1 MIRLVISD
9 LSEVLVSGL
18 VGIEKELE
26 PLLGIPQ
33 DDILPRFGGNLLT
46 TLFLG
51 RISEDEYLNEV
62 ITDQGWPITTAS
74 LKETIRRNL
83 LRTDNRA
90 IAVIACLAEKMDVV
104 ILSDHALEWADFIKQ
119 NHPFLKVFKRQFYSY
134 ETGFIKSDPR
144 AFTHVLQTMG
154 TAADESLFI
163 DDRLTNIK
171 TAVSIGLHSH
181 HYTTAEGLES
191 YLVSKGIMV

>member
-1 MIRLVISD
+1 MIRLIISD

-26 PLLGIPQ
+26 PLLGVPQ
-33 DDILPRFGGNLLT
+33 KDILPRFSGSLLT

-51 RISEDEYLNEV
+51 RISEDEFLNKV
-62 ITDQGWPITTAS
+62 ISDQGWPITTAH
-74 LKETIRRNL
+74 LKATIRRNL

-90 IAVIACLAEKMDVV
+90 IALVTSLAEKRDVV
-104 ILSDHALEWADFIKQ
+104 ILSDHALEWANFIKQ
-119 NHPFLKVFKRQFYSY
+119 NHPFLKVFKGQFYSY

-144 AFTHVLQTMG
+144 SFTHVIRTMSA
-154 TAADESLFI
+154 AADESLFI
-163 DDRLTNIK
+163 DDRLLNIK
-171 TAVSIGLHSH
+171 TADSIGLISH
-181 HYTTAEGLES
+181 HYSTVGNLES